1 MQQILVPKVT
11 LMQERKGLIVTE
23 LSVTFP
29 FMEDKQELLRA
40 FAERVNLI
48 CDRLGIPP
56 AGKNRQAELGNRFGV
71 SQKAARKWLVGEG
84 FPDTAISI
92 KMAVDARVS
101 YDWLMTGRL
110 PMEVADYSSQDVG
123 GSSDGLPVRRV
134 VFPGDGS
141 DPIGVHGKD
150 LEELKKSLEAALKVV
165 EKAARK

>member
-1 MQQILVPKVT
+1 MHQMLVPKVT

-23 LSVTFP
+23 LSVTLP
-29 FMEDKQELLRA
+29 FMEDKQELLKA
-40 FAERVNLI
+40 FSERVNLV

-92 KMAVDARVS
+92 RMAVDARVS

-110 PMEVADYSSQDVG
+110 PMEVADYSSQEG
-123 GSSDGLPVRRV
+123 GEDDLPVRRV
-134 VFPGDGS
+134 VFPGDGG
-141 DPIGVHGKD
+141 DPVGVYGKD
-150 LEELKKSLEAALKVV
+150 LEELKKTLEVALRVV